1 MFLISPDLSET
12 PAEGEG
18 TLGTMSGGDFVASDF
33 GLGPSPAPS
42 RRASEGRLTAS
53 SSMNSLRSPSPD
65 KQTGPWRKFMSGAK
79 RFVDAVVDIVDLEDD
94 DDDASQQQYVHSRNH
109 SSISGFDLD
118 GIGKY
123 DAYEPQEEP
132 GVHLGDTID
141 PVSFHSKTEAQD
153 VFAIEVSEESKLIS
167 IDDMRGIAS
176 HMPLRHR
183 QKKWILLYS
192 TLRDGISMQTLLRKS
207 KGKAPTVLLVR
218 DMNKHVFGAFCS
230 EPWRISS
237 RYYGTGETFIF
248 KVEPNPAVWHWW
260 WKKSKDVQ
268 NDFFMWGSH
277 DAIAVGGAGGY
288 AIWLDKELSQG
299 ISRTSHT
306 FGNSS
311 LSSTEEFRIGSV
323 ELWGLE

>member
-1 MFLISPDLSET
+1 MIKKFIKDLSET

-18 TLGTMSGGDFVASDF
+18 TMGTMSGGDFVASDF

-65 KQTGPWRKFMSGAK
+65 KHAGPWRKFMSGAR

-94 DDDASQQQYVHSRNH
+94 DDSSQQYVHSRNI
-109 SSISGFDLD
+109 SSVSGVDLD
-118 GIGKY
+118 GLGKFDPY
-123 DAYEPQEEP
+123 DSQEK
-132 GVHLGDTID
+132 HASNLGDTID
-141 PVSFHSKTEAQD
+141 PVPLHSQANDQEMYD
-153 VFAIEVSEESKLIS
+153 VDMSEESNLIS
-167 IDDMRGIAS
+167 VEDMRGIS
-176 HMPLRHR
+176 LHMPLRHR
-183 QKKWILLYS
+183 QKKWVLLYS

-218 DMNKHVFGAFCS
+218 DMKKHVFGAFCS

-237 RYYGTGETFIF
+237 RYYGTGETFVF
-248 KVEPNPAVWHWW
+248 RVEPNPAVWHWW
-260 WKKSKDVQ
+260 WKKSNEVQ

-288 AIWLDKELSQG
+288 AIWLDRELSQG
-299 ISRTSHT
+299 ISRSSIT

-311 LSSTEEFRIGSV
+311 LSSTEEFNIGAV

>member
-1 MFLISPDLSET
+1 MSET

-53 SSMNSLRSPSPD
+53 SSMNSFRSPSPD
-65 KQTGPWRKFMSGAK
+65 KQTGPWKKFVSGA
-79 RFVDAVVDIVDLEDD
+79 RRLVDAVADIVDLEDD
-94 DDDASQQQYVHSRNH
+94 DDISEKYIHSRNV
-109 SSISGFDLD
+109 SSISGLDLD
-118 GIGKY
+118 GNGKDDLY
-123 DAYEPQEEP
+123 STVKEEP
-132 GVHLGDTID
+132 GVPLGDLVD
-141 PVSFHSKTEAQD
+141 PVPLYGNMKDDDDFIVET
-153 VFAIEVSEESKLIS
+153 SEESKIIS
-167 IDDMRGIAS
+167 VESMKGISS

-183 QKKWILLYS
+183 QKRWTLLYS

-207 KGKAPTVLLVR
+207 KGKAPTILIIR
-218 DMNKHVFGAFCS
+218 DMNKYVFGAFCS
-230 EPWRISS
+230 ESWRISS

-248 KVEPNPAVWHWW
+248 KVEPEPAVWHWW
-260 WKKSKDVQ
+260 WKKSSEVQ

-277 DAIAVGGAGGY
+277 EAIAVGGAGGY

-299 ISRTSHT
+299 ISRTSQT

-311 LSSTEEFRIGSV
+311 LSSTEEFSIGAV